1 MKKLRGDHFR
11 RLTLMALM
19 IGVASLLLP
28 TAIRGQK
35 LSADEL
41 IAKHLEAIGAAET
54 RASVTS
60 RIIAG
65 TVVATFREPS
75 TGQVGGRVVLASA
88 GTKNMLAMI
97 FDNSSNYS
105 QEKVGYDG
113 SEVSGSYV
121 RPGTRSALGD
131 FLLTHKTVIKQGLIG
146 GELCQAW
153 PLLDLTGKQAK
164 IETAGTKKIGD
175 RQTYQLKYFPKGGS
189 DLRVSLFFDAETFQH
204 VRTEYTRTVVAQIGS
219 TPETSARQSE
229 TRYKLVEDFS
239 DFRKE
244 GGLTL
249 PHSYKILLELS
260 SQRGSFKAEWDMSLS
275 QFEFNQRIDPTTF
288 DVDDQE

>member
-1 MKKLRGDHFR
+1 MKKARHLR
-11 RLTLMALM
+11 RLTLIAL
-19 IGVASLLLP
+19 IISVFGWLLP

-41 IAKHLEAIGAAET
+41 IAKHLEAIGAVET

-65 TVVATFREPS
+65 TVAATFREPA
-75 TGQVGGRVVLASA
+75 TGQVGGRVVLASVD
-88 GTKNMLAMI
+88 TKNMLAMI

-121 RPGTRSALGD
+121 RPGTRSTLGD
-131 FLLTHKTVIKQGLIG
+131 FLLTHKSVIKQGLIG
-146 GELCQAW
+146 GVLSQAW
-153 PLLDLTGKQAK
+153 PLLDLTRQKAK
-164 IETAGTKKIGD
+164 LETAGTKKIGD
-175 RQTYQLKYFPKGGS
+175 RQTYQLRYFPSGGS
-189 DLRVSLFFDAETFQH
+189 DLRVNLFFDAVTFQH
-204 VRTEYTRTVVAQIGS
+204 VRTEYTRTVVAQIGA
-219 TPETSARQSE
+219 TPDTSAKQSE

-244 GGLTL
+244 GGLMF
-249 PHSYKILLELS
+249 PHNYKILLELS
-260 SQRGSFKAEWDMSLS
+260 SQRGSFKAEWNMSLA
-275 QFEFNQRIDPTTF
+275 QFEFNQRIDPKSF
-288 DVDDQE
+288 DVNDQK